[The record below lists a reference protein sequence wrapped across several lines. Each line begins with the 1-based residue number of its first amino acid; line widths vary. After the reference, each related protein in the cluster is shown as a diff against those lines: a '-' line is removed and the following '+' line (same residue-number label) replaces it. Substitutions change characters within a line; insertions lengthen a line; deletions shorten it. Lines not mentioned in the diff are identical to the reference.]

1 MNPITRLPDSRIVS
15 VDRRSRDHAAIV
27 IDDDGTST
35 TIGHVKTLTKP
46 RKNAAMTQAMTM
58 KFGRGVARSM
68 GYGEREV
75 YHAYDVH
82 GRRIGHDYDHI
93 NDAALALAK
102 SVTL

>member
-1 MNPITRLPDSRIVS
+1 MNPITRLADGRTVS
-15 VDRRSRDHAAIV
+15 VNHRSRNRADIV
-27 IDDDGTST
+27 VDTT
-35 TIGHVKTLTKP
+35 TIGHIETTTKP
-46 RKNAAMTQAMTM
+46 RQNAAMTQAMTM

-68 GYGEREV
+68 GYGERDV

-93 NDAALALAK
+93 NAAALALTR